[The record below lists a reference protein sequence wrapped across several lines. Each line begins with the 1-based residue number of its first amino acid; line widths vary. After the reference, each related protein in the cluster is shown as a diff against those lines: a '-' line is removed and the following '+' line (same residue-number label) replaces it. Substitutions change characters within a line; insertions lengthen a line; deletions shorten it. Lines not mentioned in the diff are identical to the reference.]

1 MMKKTF
7 SNITA
12 VSLVA
17 LLSACGT
24 LPIINSLEEREKAA
38 YEAVVKE
45 PNDENIQRY
54 MELADKMQ
62 KKNAEEA
69 QREADKATRES
80 DKGFIEYFKQYERNK
95 DQ

>member
-1 MMKKTF
+1 MKKT
-7 SNITA
+7 NLNVIA
-12 VSLVA
+12 VTLA
-17 LLSACGT
+17 AFLSGCST

-45 PNDENIQRY
+45 PNDKNIKRY
-54 MELADKMQ
+54 MELADKVQ

-80 DKGFIEYFKQYERNK
+80 DKGFIEYFKYYDRNNSK
-95 DQ
+95 